1 MTDKVVSINSEDLL
15 YHYLKPIKHLF
26 DMEGVTEIWI
36 NRYDDIYIRK
46 LGERIRVNDV
56 AFENEGHVATL
67 IKQIANVLDQEVHPE
82 RNPVLDARL
91 PDGNRVCAV
100 LSPSSTRGSM
110 IAIRIFPK
118 QRITA
123 QFLLDHKSLTK
134 EMLDFIRVAM
144 VSRASGLIVGGTGS
158 GKTTLL
164 NVACDFIPDTERL
177 VTVEDTHE
185 LQSNVPNRVHLEAPK
200 RRQKDNGQVVDMPY
214 LIRTSLR
221 LDPTRIVVGEI
232 RDGEAAAAFLRAIN
246 TGHCACSTIHA
257 NSAEDALTRIQTE
270 VAGHA
275 KLPFDV
281 VRAQVR
287 ANLDFLIYCEDT
299 PRHGRRVVSISE
311 IVDQQVVELWHW
323 DYDKGEHVKTGHE
336 PHLYSNLS
344 KYGIKL

>member
-1 MTDKVVSINSEDLL
+1 MNEKVVSINSEDLL

-26 DMEGVTEIWI
+26 DLEGVTEIWI
-36 NRYDDIYIRK
+36 NRYDDIFIRK

-67 IKQIANVLDQEVHPE
+67 VKQIANVLDQEVHPE

-100 LSPSSTRGSM
+100 LSPASTRGSM

-123 QFLLDHKSLTK
+123 RFLLDQKSLIK

-144 VSRASGLIVGGTGS
+144 SSRASGLIVGGTGS

-164 NVACDFIPDTERL
+164 NVACDYIPDTDRL

-185 LQSNVPNRVHLEAPK
+185 LQSDIPNRVHLEAPK

-214 LIRTSLR
+214 LIKTSLR

-257 NSAEDALTRIQTE
+257 NSPEDALTRIQTE
-270 VAGHA
+270 VAGHT

-287 ANLDFLIYCEDT
+287 ANLDFLVYCEDT
-299 PRHGRRVVSISE
+299 SRHGRRVVSISE
-311 IVDQQVVELWHW
+311 IVDQQVVELWYW

-336 PHLYSNLS
+336 PQLYRNLS